1 MNVEQEYNIYVEIV
15 LYKPE
20 IAGNVGA
27 CIRLSANTGLALN
40 LIKPYGFSFQENKI
54 RRAGLD
60 YHDLA
65 SVSVFENWNNF
76 YSENENKKIC
86 FLSVK
91 GNQNIWDTKLND
103 YDYMIFGPESVGLPD
118 DILALQ
124 YETLSIPMNDNSRS
138 INLANAVS
146 IVSYEFLRQNY
157 KN

>member
-1 MNVEQEYNIYVEIV
+1 MEIV

-40 LIKPYGFSFQENKI
+40 LIKPFGFSFQENKI

-76 YSENENKKIC
+76 YSENNDKKIC

-91 GNQNIWDTKLND
+91 GSQNIWDTNLNE
-103 YDYMIFGPESVGLPD
+103 YDFMIFGPESVGLPD
-118 DILALQ
+118 DILALE

>member
-1 MNVEQEYNIYVEIV
+1 MEIV

-40 LIKPYGFSFQENKI
+40 LIKPFGFSFQENKI

-76 YSENENKKIC
+76 YNENKDKKIC

-91 GNQNIWDTKLND
+91 GSQNIWDANLNE

-124 YETLSIPMNDNSRS
+124 YELSLIH
-138 INLANAVS
+138 I
-146 IVSYEFLRQNY
+146 
-157 KN
+157 

>member
-1 MNVEQEYNIYVEIV
+1 MEIV

-40 LIKPYGFSFQENKI
+40 LIKPFGFSFQENKI

-76 YSENENKKIC
+76 YSENKDKKIC
-86 FLSVK
+86 FLSAK
-91 GNQNIWDTKLND
+91 GSQNIWDANLNE

-124 YETLSIPMNDNSRS
+124 YETLSIPMNDSSRS

>member
-1 MNVEQEYNIYVEIV
+1 MAVEQEYNIYVEIV

-40 LIKPYGFSFQENKI
+40 LIKPFGFSFQENKI

-86 FLSVK
+86 LLSVK
-91 GNQNIWDTKLND
+91 GSQNIWDANLNE

>member
-1 MNVEQEYNIYVEIV
+1 MEIV

-40 LIKPYGFSFQENKI
+40 LIKPFGFSFQENKI

-76 YSENENKKIC
+76 YSEKKDKKIC

-91 GNQNIWDTKLND
+91 GSQNIWDANLNE

>member
-1 MNVEQEYNIYVEIV
+1 MEIV

-40 LIKPYGFSFQENKI
+40 LIKPFGFSFQENKI

-76 YSENENKKIC
+76 FSENENKKIC

-91 GNQNIWDTKLND
+91 GSRNIWDANLND

-118 DILALQ
+118 DILSLQ

>member
-1 MNVEQEYNIYVEIV
+1 MAVEQEYNIYVEIV

-40 LIKPYGFSFQENKI
+40 LIKPFGFSFQENKI

-86 FLSVK
+86 LLSVK
-91 GNQNIWDTKLND
+91 GSQNIWDANLNE

-124 YETLSIPMNDNSRS
+124 YKTLSIPMNDNSRS